1 MFLIA
6 GLGNP
11 GKEYEN
17 TRHNAGFMVLDALAD
32 KDVYKRQALDRFTL
46 ELPAGKVDAPDEP
59 RIECA
64 YRELEEETG
73 FKAETMEYLMTINT
87 TVAFCD
93 EAIDLFVARDLVKT
107 EQHLDADESIDV
119 EEWEVKD
126 LLELIYGG
134 KLTDGKTVAA
144 IMAYAQREGIR

>member
-1 MFLIA
+1 ML
-6 GLGNP
+6 P
-11 GKEYEN
+11 VTKDGKLL
-17 TRHNAGFMVLDALAD
+17 MV
-32 KDVYKRQALDRFTL
+32 RQYRNALDRFTL
-46 ELPAGKVDAPDEP
+46 ELPAGKVDAPDES

>member
-1 MFLIA
+1 MSLFSSL
-6 GLGNP
+6 NP
-11 GKEYEN
+11 GISD
-17 TRHNAGFMVLDALAD
+17 TSS
-32 KDVYKRQALDRFTL
+32 
-46 ELPAGKVDAPDEP
+46 
-59 RIECA
+59 RISCA
-64 YRELEEETG
+64 EAHG
-73 FKAETMEYLMTINT
+73 WQKCF
-87 TVAFCD
+87 VFCD